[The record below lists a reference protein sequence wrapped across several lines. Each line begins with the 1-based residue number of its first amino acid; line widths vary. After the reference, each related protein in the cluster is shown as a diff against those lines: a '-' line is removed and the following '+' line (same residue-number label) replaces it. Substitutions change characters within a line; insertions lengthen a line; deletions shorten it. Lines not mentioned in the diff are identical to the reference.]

1 MAYDIN
7 SFYNLLGQLDGRE
20 FIESYISYN
29 AALISSK
36 VKPSITLTIK
46 KNSDNKIY
54 NLWRVHGIEALNNLN
69 LESVLLREGNDFIIL
84 LIYNRDLLYKFL
96 NKEENRAFLEE
107 LGYEFSEKI
116 ESSLYKLVERYGI
129 YKCPHELGIF
139 LGYPI
144 DDVKGFINCSR
155 SECIFC
161 GYWKVYKNEERA
173 RELFKLFDNIK
184 NITIEKL
191 MSGKKG
197 KEVSL
202 YLTNEF
208 AGKIT
213 I

>member
-7 SFYNLLGQLDGRE
+7 SFYNLLKQLDGKE

-36 VKPSITLTIK
+36 AKPSITLTIK
-46 KNSDNKIY
+46 KEPHNKIY
-54 NLWRVHGIEALNNLN
+54 NLWNYYGIETLNNLN
-69 LESVLLREGNDFIIL
+69 LESVVLREGNDFLIL
-84 LIYNRDLLYKFL
+84 LIYNREFLYEFL
-96 NKEENRAFLEE
+96 NKEENKSFLEQ
-107 LGYEFSEKI
+107 LGYEFSEGLEGI
-116 ESSLYKLVERYGI
+116 LCKLVERYGI
-129 YKCPHELGIF
+129 YKCPHELGVF

-144 DDVKGFINCSR
+144 DDVKGFMNCSR

-173 RELFKLFDNIK
+173 RELFKLFDSIK

-191 MSGKKG
+191 VSGKKG

>member
-84 LIYNRDLLYKFL
+84 LIYNR
-96 NKEENRAFLEE
+96 
-107 LGYEFSEKI
+107 
-116 ESSLYKLVERYGI
+116 RYF
-129 YKCPHELGIF
+129 Y
-139 LGYPI
+139 
-144 DDVKGFINCSR
+144 IN
-155 SECIFC
+155 F
-161 GYWKVYKNEERA
+161 
-173 RELFKLFDNIK
+173 
-184 NITIEKL
+184 
-191 MSGKKG
+191 
-197 KEVSL
+197 
-202 YLTNEF
+202 
-208 AGKIT
+208 
-213 I
+213 